1 MTTVFGAKLN
11 KKIYDM
17 TSLSLNLFIYVFR
30 GALTPAFHNLHKVY
44 TAKQKWERTP
54 ATKK

>member
-1 MTTVFGAKLN
+1 MS
-11 KKIYDM
+11 
-17 TSLSLNLFIYVFR
+17 SLSLNLFIYVLR
-30 GALTPAFHNLHKVY
+30 GPLTPKVY